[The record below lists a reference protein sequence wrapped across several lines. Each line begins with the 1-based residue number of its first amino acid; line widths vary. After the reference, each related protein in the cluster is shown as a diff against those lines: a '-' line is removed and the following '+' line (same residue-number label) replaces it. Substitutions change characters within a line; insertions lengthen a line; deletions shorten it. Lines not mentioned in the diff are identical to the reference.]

1 MDAGTRDG
9 RLMSITRVRRIPCR
23 ECGRPIEAVTIE
35 SANLMRHPHF
45 QQQLLDRRLLRI
57 ACPRCG
63 AEHLHFDRF
72 MWTDLPGRFCAIV
85 VHESERHDW
94 ARLEPETHDA
104 IAIPFAEGPP
114 IVREL
119 GQSLSIRLVFGLDEL
134 REKVTCR
141 IHSLDDRFVEALKV
155 DLPYGSSL
163 ETVTDE
169 GRLIFDDGNRHV
181 EVAREHYDAVT
192 ARRAEL
198 APALP
203 GIFDPGAAWVS
214 ALRAHRAPWTP
225 PLAAAPD
232 SPGGRHH

>member
-1 MDAGTRDG
+1 
-9 RLMSITRVRRIPCR
+9 MSITRVRRIPCR
-23 ECGRPIEAVTIE
+23 ECGRPIEAITIE

-45 QQQLLDRRLLRI
+45 QEQLLERRLLRI

-85 VHESERHDW
+85 VHESERRDW
-94 ARLEPETHDA
+94 ARLEPDAHDA
-104 IAIPFAEGPP
+104 IAMPFAEGPP

-141 IHSLDDRFVEALKV
+141 IHSLDDRFVEAIKV

-169 GRLIFDDGNRHV
+169 GHLIFDDGNRHV
-181 EVAREHYDAVT
+181 EVTRERYDAV
-192 ARRAEL
+192 AGRHAEL
-198 APALP
+198 APLLP
-203 GIFDPGAAWVS
+203 GIFDPGTAWVS
-214 ALRAHRAPWTP
+214 ALRAHRAPATRSSD
-225 PLAAAPD
+225 ASAPAVAISVFPTMGSHD
-232 SPGGRHH
+232 

>member
-1 MDAGTRDG
+1 
-9 RLMSITRVRRIPCR
+9 MSITGVRRIPCR
-23 ECGRPIEAVTIE
+23 ECGRPIEAITIE

-45 QQQLLDRRLLRI
+45 QEQLLDGRLLRM

-94 ARLEPETHDA
+94 ARLEPDAHDA
-104 IAIPFAEGPP
+104 IAVPFSQGPP
-114 IVREL
+114 IVRGL

-141 IHSLDDRFVEALKV
+141 LHSLDDRCVEALKV
-155 DLPYGSSL
+155 ELPYGSLFDS
-163 ETVTDE
+163 VTAE
-169 GRLIFDDGNRHV
+169 GDLIFEDGDRRFEVSRERYDHV
-181 EVAREHYDAVT
+181 T
-192 ARRAEL
+192 GRRAEL
-198 APALP
+198 APLLP

-214 ALRAHRAPWTP
+214 ALRARRAPWAP
-225 PLAAAPD
+225 PPATEAPTMVALD
-232 SPGGRHH
+232 YPAPGPSN